1 MAYNIDNEVYIS
13 LIEIENAQNS
23 IMSVYLKILK

>member
-1 MAYNIDNEVYIS
+1 MDHNIAKEVYIS

-23 IMSVYLKILK
+23 ILSVYLKILK